1 MYNLTAK
8 DLVTSL
14 ADASKKRVEA
24 DADFQRINSDIEKY
38 LSRKQRKSI
47 SLNEQELRKERVEEE
62 QKTREKAESGDESG
76 DEPVFADN
84 AYNKELLSITLD
96 YLQGLSEKKTA
107 RR

>member
-1 MYNLTAK
+1 MLFR
-8 DLVTSL
+8 S
-14 ADASKKRVEA
+14 
-24 DADFQRINSDIEKY
+24 RIQGDIQKY

-62 QKTREKAESGDESG
+62 QKTREKAESSDDSG

-96 YLQGLSEKKTA
+96 YLRGLGERKTA
-107 RR
+107 RK